1 MFAVK
6 LPRRM
11 AFASSS
17 KARAFMMPDAIS
29 LFQFPPDMDIADY
42 VSYALP

>member
-1 MFAVK
+1 MFAVQ

-17 KARAFMMPDAIS
+17 KAIMMPDAIS
-29 LFQFPPDMDIADY
+29 LFQSPPDMDIADY